1 MNKIGPL
8 APAATDPAIDANAV
22 KGRSL
27 GSLAFARLRR
37 NKAAML
43 SLFVLAVVTLFCF
56 LGPFFNPHGYADIY
70 PSYVSVPPSLA
81 PYPHADT
88 LEPVMKTAVERG
100 RARLDSFTVDGT
112 TYTATISAD
121 KEIDPR
127 VVRYL
132 DRPDEFDGGKIGE
145 TKNGGKTAVIT
156 GSVNGQYF
164 LFGTDRNGRDMLA
177 RIMVGG
183 QISLMVGIMA
193 TIVSLVIGVIYGA
206 ISGYLGGSVDNV
218 MMRLVEILYSLPFI
232 FFVIMLVVF
241 FGRHIVLIFI
251 AIGAI
256 NWLDMAR
263 IVRGQTLAI
272 KRREFV
278 GAAVAMGLTNGQ
290 VIRRHIIPNT
300 VGPVVVF
307 VTLLVPQVILLES
320 FLSFLGLG
328 VQEPLTSWG
337 VLIAE
342 GASAIE
348 ASTWLLLYPSLFF
361 VVTLIALNFIGDG
374 LRDAF
379 DPKDR

>member
-1 MNKIGPL
+1 MNNIVSIPSTADD
-8 APAATDPAIDANAV
+8 APKEDNAV

-27 GSLAFARLRR
+27 GSLALARLSR
-37 NKAAML
+37 NKAAMA
-43 SLFVLAVVTLFCF
+43 SLVTLVLITLFCF
-56 LGPFFNPHGYADIY
+56 AGPLFNPHTYATIY
-70 PSYVSVPPSLA
+70 PSYVAVPPSLV
-81 PYPHADT
+81 PYPHAET
-88 LEPVMKTAVERG
+88 LEPVMKQAVERG
-100 RARLDSFTVDGT
+100 RAQLDSFTVSGT
-112 TYTATISAD
+112 TYSAVISAD
-121 KEIDPR
+121 KPIDPR
-127 VVRYL
+127 IVRYL
-132 DRPDEFDGGKIGE
+132 DRPDEFDGAKIGE
-145 TKNGGKTAVIT
+145 MRNDGKTAVVA
-156 GSVNGQYF
+156 GAVNGQYF
-164 LFGTDRNGRDMLA
+164 LLGTDRNGRDMLA

-193 TIVSLVIGVIYGA
+193 TIVSLVIGVVYGA
-206 ISGYLGGSVDNV
+206 ISGYLGGKVDNA

-272 KRREFV
+272 KRHEFV
-278 GAAVAMGLTNGQ
+278 AAAVAMGLTNTQ
-290 VIRRHIIPNT
+290 IIRRHIIPNT
-300 VGPVVVF
+300 IGPVVVF

-337 VLIAE
+337 VLIAD
-342 GASAIE
+342 GASSIE
-348 ASTWLLLYPSLFF
+348 ANTWLLLYPALFF
-361 VVTLIALNFIGDG
+361 VTTLVALNFIGDG